1 MRPTLHASILAISM
15 ATGVRV
21 GRVTHAARQLQ
32 QAGVLPTAVGASKR
46 RLRPNQFAALTIAA
60 VLDAPLRSLAEATA
74 VVLHLRNA
82 DRTFGSALAH
92 AFEHRRHVTATVDLG
107 GAFATVRRADGSEEV
122 FGRQPS
128 ATAVRRHCEIPA
140 AVLRELIRRAD
151 CTTTGTIN

>member
-1 MRPTLHASILAISM
+1 M

-46 RLRPNQFAALTIAA
+46 RLRPNQLAALTIAA

-74 VVLHLRNA
+74 DVLHLRNA

-140 AVLRELIRRAD
+140 DVLRELIRRTD